1 MPYSI
6 EELATLPILNRNDA
20 GIGAC
25 SEFWLNSILTKGTT
39 TVAYSSAAS
48 FSGNG
53 GFENTP
59 GSEEWIRSLIMSIYG
74 LILYLHT

>member
-25 SEFWLNSILTKGTT
+25 SELKSILTKGTT
-39 TVAYSSAAS
+39 TLAYTSAAS

-53 GFENTP
+53 GFENAP
-59 GSEEWIRSLIMSIYG
+59 GSEEWIRSLTMSIYG
-74 LILYLHT
+74 QF